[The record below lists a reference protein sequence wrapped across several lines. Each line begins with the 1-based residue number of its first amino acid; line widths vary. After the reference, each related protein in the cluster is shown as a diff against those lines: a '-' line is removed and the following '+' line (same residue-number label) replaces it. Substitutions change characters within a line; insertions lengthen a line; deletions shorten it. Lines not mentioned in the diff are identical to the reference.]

1 MSIKVQL
8 SAQIPY
14 YLSPG
19 DEFLITFDISSW
31 LGTDQIASVAYSA
44 SDETGA
50 VDTTCYDS
58 TKSSYTATVFKPYIK
73 AGAVNAKAFVL
84 ECVVTTLLAYK
95 KSFYVIIKVNEDLAQ
110 NY

>member
-8 SAQIPY
+8 TGNIPY

-31 LGTDQIASVAYSA
+31 LGSDQIASVAYSA
-44 SDETGA
+44 SDEAGDP
-50 VDTTCYDS
+50 DTTCFDEL
-58 TKSSYTATVFKPYIK
+58 KSSFTTTVFKPYIQ
-73 AGAVNAKAFVL
+73 AGAVNAKKFVL
-84 ECVVTTLLAYK
+84 ECEVTTLLSYVK
-95 KSFYVIIKVNEDLAQ
+95 TFYIIIKVNEDLAQ